1 MILLNKVE
9 HVLAFLKRYYLVV
22 VATMFFMFVP
32 IVQASEGGGG
42 EESGGHGGMAIIF
55 LWIAIILLAA
65 KFAGLVERV
74 GQPAVLG
81 ELVIGMILGNLYLV
95 GFNYFEPVKVN
106 EIIVFLAELGVVIL
120 LFQIGLESNIV
131 EMQKVGMR
139 ATIVAIVGVIV
150 PFGLGT
156 LLVGPFLI
164 PESMIHEGHAFNT
177 YLFLGA
183 TLTATSVGITA
194 RVFSDLGKLHI
205 PEAKI
210 VLGAAVIDDVLGLIV
225 LAVVSAIVSTGSVSV
240 MTVMWILG
248 KAVLFLGGT
257 AVLGQML
264 AGYIGQMFSAVHQG
278 VGMKFTLAI
287 SLGLI
292 FAYLAEFIG
301 LAPIVGAFA
310 AGLVLEPVHFK
321 SFKDFELI
329 EDLYKEIESL
339 EPEIRESLRKTIRS
353 HSKHQVEELISP
365 VGFFLIPIFFV
376 LTGMN
381 VKLETM
387 FDPSI
392 LMVGA
397 ALTLAAVAGKY
408 VTGFFA
414 GDVNK
419 AVVGWGMVPR
429 GEVGLIFA
437 NVGKQLGVVTDEA
450 FSVIVIMVIVTT
462 LITPPLLTMVLKS
475 SETSQDVGV
484 Q

>member
-1 MILLNKVE
+1 
-9 HVLAFLKRYYLVV
+9 
-22 VATMFFMFVP
+22 
-32 IVQASEGGGG
+32 
-42 EESGGHGGMAIIF
+42 
-55 LWIAIILLAA
+55 
-65 KFAGLVERV
+65 
-74 GQPAVLG
+74 
-81 ELVIGMILGNLYLV
+81 
-95 GFNYFEPVKVN
+95 
-106 EIIVFLAELGVVIL
+106 
-120 LFQIGLESNIV
+120 
-131 EMQKVGMR
+131 
-139 ATIVAIVGVIV
+139 
-150 PFGLGT
+150 
-156 LLVGPFLI
+156 
-164 PESMIHEGHAFNT
+164 
-177 YLFLGA
+177 
-183 TLTATSVGITA
+183 
-194 RVFSDLGKLHI
+194 
-205 PEAKI
+205 
-210 VLGAAVIDDVLGLIV
+210 
-225 LAVVSAIVSTGSVSV
+225 
-240 MTVMWILG
+240 
-248 KAVLFLGGT
+248 
-257 AVLGQML
+257 
-264 AGYIGQMFSAVHQG
+264 
-278 VGMKFTLAI
+278 
-287 SLGLI
+287 
-292 FAYLAEFIG
+292 
-301 LAPIVGAFA
+301 
-310 AGLVLEPVHFK
+310 VLEPVHFK

-475 SETSQDVGV
+475 SETSQDAGV